1 MPQTETERAI
11 DLLARWAEV
20 ATRDNTPA
28 GGYGVKVTPKGRY
41 TDLTGSRIGHE
52 RAIQII
58 VSAMEDRSILVT
70 PKAPRAPAGPM
81 TWEKLNPAT
90 QEFFFKL
97 AEDIQTASQSADMS
111 IAVRLGHDIPK
122 IRLQDAPR
130 LSNLKKA
137 GLIHTSTGLLKSH
150 KMIVVTEAGLGVWAD
165 HL

>member
-70 PKAPRAPAGPM
+70 PKAM